1 MDKPLRL
8 VPTAALTDIDKERLL
23 RLDQELACDSGELA
37 WREWVDGAVRTGRFF
52 GSHAER

>member
-37 WREWVDGAVRTGRFF
+37 WREWVDSAVQTGRFF
-52 GSHAER
+52 GSHAQR

>member
-37 WREWVDGAVRTGRFF
+37 WRDWVDSAVKTGTFF
-52 GSHAER
+52 R